1 MIEIKEEMSKIL
13 GNMKLPLKIR
23 SNIEEIYLDYE
34 KSYKNLIEY
43 LKNKYPDKEQEI
55 IKLDIATLQDY
66 KEDMNMTQTIEFE
79 EYELRRAIIIE
90 AINDILRYINRKQD
104 IPSEEFENNMLE
116 TIKKKENERFTKIVI
131 DNTIAEII
139 SSSKYFINKINH
151 LGLKM
156 DGELEI
162 VEKQFLE
169 EIKTIKEKAE
179 QRSPEINQI
188 ISEHFKSIYEQLENV
203 VEKYKTEIRAEKA
216 KNTIKEKPSDDNER

>member
-1 MIEIKEEMSKIL
+1 MIEIKEKMSKIL

-55 IKLDIATLQDY
+55 IKLDIATSQDY

-90 AINDILRYINRKQD
+90 AINDILPYINRKQY
-104 IPSEEFENNMLE
+104 IPSEEFENNMLK
-116 TIKKKENERFTKIVI
+116 TIKKEENERFTKIVM
-131 DNTIAEII
+131 DNTITEII

-179 QRSPEINQI
+179 QKSPEINQI
-188 ISEHFKSIYEQLENV
+188 ISEHFKSIYEQLENI
-203 VEKYKTEIRAEKA
+203 VEKYKTEIGAEKA
-216 KNTIKEKPSDDNER
+216 KNTIKEKPSGDNER

>member
-23 SNIEEIYLDYE
+23 KDIEEIYLDYE

-43 LKNKYPDKEQEI
+43 LKNKYPDKVQEI
-55 IKLDIATLQDY
+55 IKLDIATSQDY

-90 AINDILRYINRKQD
+90 AINDILPYINRKQY
-104 IPSEEFENNMLE
+104 IPSEEFENNMLK
-116 TIKKKENERFTKIVI
+116 TIKKEENERFTKIVM
-131 DNTIAEII
+131 DNTITEII

-179 QRSPEINQI
+179 QKSPEINQI
-188 ISEHFKSIYEQLENV
+188 ISEHFKSIYEQLENI
-203 VEKYKTEIRAEKA
+203 VEKYKTEIGAEKA
-216 KNTIKEKPSDDNER
+216 KNTIKEKPSGDNER

>member
-23 SNIEEIYLDYE
+23 TDIEEIYLEYQ

-43 LKNKYPDKEQEI
+43 LKNKYPNKEQEI
-55 IKLDIATLQDY
+55 IELDIATLRDY
-66 KEDMNMTQTIEFE
+66 KQDINMTQTIEFE
-79 EYELRRAIIIE
+79 EYELRRSIIIE
-90 AINDILRYINRKQD
+90 AINDILPYINRKQD

-116 TIKKKENERFTKIVI
+116 TIKGKENERFTKIVI
-131 DNTIAEII
+131 DNTITEII

-179 QRSPEINQI
+179 QKSPEINQI

-216 KNTIKEKPSDDNER
+216 KNTIKEKTSDDNER

>member
-55 IKLDIATLQDY
+55 IKLDIATSQDY

-90 AINDILRYINRKQD
+90 AINDILPYINRKQY
-104 IPSEEFENNMLE
+104 IPSEEFENNMLK
-116 TIKKKENERFTKIVI
+116 TIKKEENERFTKIVM
-131 DNTIAEII
+131 DNTITEII

-179 QRSPEINQI
+179 QKSPEINQI
-188 ISEHFKSIYEQLENV
+188 ISEHFKSIYEQLENI
-203 VEKYKTEIRAEKA
+203 VEKYKTEIGAEKA
-216 KNTIKEKPSDDNER
+216 KNTIKEKPSGDNER

>member
-55 IKLDIATLQDY
+55 IKLNIATLQDY

-116 TIKKKENERFTKIVI
+116 TIKKKENERFTKIVM
-131 DNTIAEII
+131 DNIITEII

-179 QRSPEINQI
+179 QKSPEINQI

-203 VEKYKTEIRAEKA
+203 VEKYKTEIREEKA
-216 KNTIKEKPSDDNER
+216 KNTIKEKPNDDNER